1 MKLSWEA
8 PVDDG
13 GALDGYQ
20 YRHSAGST
28 VTTTATWSATV
39 TAKEATVTGLT
50 NGMGLRLRGAGGEQ
64 RGRTV
69 LGPNA
74 LSVRACASASPAA
87 ARRDRRGPHPNTDTD
102 KPQIPAPEGANANPC
117 ALKMNQ

>member
-50 NGMGLRLRGAGGEQ
+50 NGMGYAFEVRAVNSAGE
-64 RGRTV
+64 RCWGRTR
-69 LGPNA
+69 
-74 LSVRACASASPAA
+74 SVYA
-87 ARRDRRGPHPNTDTD
+87 
-102 KPQIPAPEGANANPC
+102 PAPRPRPPLRDETDGDRTPTPTPTN
-117 ALKMNQ
+117 LKSRHLKARTQTRARSK